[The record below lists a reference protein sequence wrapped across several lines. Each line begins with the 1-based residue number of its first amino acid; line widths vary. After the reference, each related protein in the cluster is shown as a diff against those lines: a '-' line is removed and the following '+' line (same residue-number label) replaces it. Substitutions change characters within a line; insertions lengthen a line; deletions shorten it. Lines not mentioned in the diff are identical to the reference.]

1 MRVSLFSQNFNP
13 ILLSV
18 RDWNVND
25 NDKHA
30 VKQIQTEKQIRHP
43 RNYKNKQTGMSQ
55 NDVMITRKKI
65 NSPSLSMYNL
75 KAKIPESLIVTQS
88 VNFQRLFKLLW
99 PSHDSLIQYY
109 FINIY
114 VKQREQKYS
123 SSYYL
128 FVYWHLHNQK
138 DLPTLLL

>member
-88 VNFQRLFKLLW
+88 VNFQRLFKLL
-99 PSHDSLIQYY
+99 
-109 FINIY
+109 
-114 VKQREQKYS
+114 
-123 SSYYL
+123 
-128 FVYWHLHNQK
+128 
-138 DLPTLLL
+138 